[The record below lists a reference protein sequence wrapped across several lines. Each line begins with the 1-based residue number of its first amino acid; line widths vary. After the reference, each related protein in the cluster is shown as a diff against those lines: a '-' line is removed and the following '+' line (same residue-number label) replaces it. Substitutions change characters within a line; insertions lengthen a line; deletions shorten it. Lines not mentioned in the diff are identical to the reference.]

1 MKTYNKEELDSYTL
15 EYNYK
20 DNLLEEM
27 IYADI
32 IDNYL
37 IWFDLIWLFIKIS
50 NKYKKDNFKTKYNE
64 FL

>member
-20 DNLLEEM
+20 DNLLEEEM

-37 IWFDLIWLFIKIS
+37 I
-50 NKYKKDNFKTKYNE
+50 
-64 FL
+64 